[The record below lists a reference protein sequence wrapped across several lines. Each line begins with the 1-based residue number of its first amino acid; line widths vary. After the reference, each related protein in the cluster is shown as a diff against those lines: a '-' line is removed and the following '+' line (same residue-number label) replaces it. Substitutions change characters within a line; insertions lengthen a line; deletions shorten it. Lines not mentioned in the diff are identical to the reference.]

1 MTQLQIADFVEN
13 IHRDAPDPA
22 EVTNIERNTK
32 RKYFVL
38 KNLSFL
44 DSMGREQFAKW
55 FRFEVLTQIYQCS
68 IFDFTKTKYFTTV
81 RTEH

>member
-32 RKYFVL
+32 REGFK
-38 KNLSFL
+38 KNKKKNYGKFHIGSLPPLPHPPLWKIFFFSETRPFFENFL
-44 DSMGREQFAKW
+44 
-55 FRFEVLTQIYQCS
+55 
-68 IFDFTKTKYFTTV
+68 
-81 RTEH
+81 